1 MEVSSFML
9 WHLQGFR
16 FDIGLFLNIAAD
28 HLDRHQDM
36 DDYFAAKAEVLFAS
50 RYSITSAKLIRA
62 FKSLVHRKN
71 TP

>member
-1 MEVSSFML
+1 ML

-16 FDIGLFLNIAAD
+16 FDIGVFLNIATD

-50 RYSITSAKLIRA
+50 RYGITSAKIIRQ
-62 FKSLVHRKN
+62 FKSLAYRKH